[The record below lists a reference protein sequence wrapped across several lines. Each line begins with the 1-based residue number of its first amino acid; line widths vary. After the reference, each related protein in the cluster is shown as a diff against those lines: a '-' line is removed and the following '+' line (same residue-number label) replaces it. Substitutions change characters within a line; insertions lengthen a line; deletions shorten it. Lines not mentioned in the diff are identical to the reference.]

1 MKEYLR
7 SLQKT
12 AGKGKSSILRDR
24 FGGETKYEML
34 DNVNILLGVTGG
46 VAAYKAVDLAGKLTA
61 AGARVKTVM
70 TEDACRLIGPKS
82 FEAVTQ
88 SAVFTTMWAAPEE
101 YQISH
106 IALVDW
112 ADIVVVAP
120 ATANI
125 LGKIANGICDD
136 MLSVTLCACWPLVE
150 SSAVLLA
157 PAMNTNMWINPAVQ
171 YNVKTLK
178 ERGFQFIGPA
188 EGRLACGAE
197 GVGRMSEPQ
206 EILEAIE
213 KIASKTKKRQA

>member
-1 MKEYLR
+1 
-7 SLQKT
+7 
-12 AGKGKSSILRDR
+12 
-24 FGGETKYEML
+24 ML
-34 DNVNILLGVTGG
+34 DNLNILLGVTGG

-61 AGARVKTVM
+61 AGASVKTVM
-70 TEDACRLIGPKS
+70 TEDACRLVGPKS
-82 FEAVTQ
+82 FEAVAQ
-88 SAVFTTMWAAPEE
+88 STVFTTLWTAAEE

-136 MLSVTLCACWPLVE
+136 MLSTILCACWPLVE

-157 PAMNTNMWINPAVQ
+157 PAMNTNMWINPAVRH
-171 YNVKTLK
+171 NVETLK
-178 ERGFQFIGPA
+178 ERGFRFIGPA
-188 EGRLACGAE
+188 EGRLACGTE
-197 GVGRMSEPQ
+197 GIGRMSEPQ

-213 KIASKTKKRQA
+213 KIASKIKKRQA